1 MTQAGSTVNLAGKAP
16 LYNVSLCLGTLEKAK
31 NRPRHLP
38 GIVVF
43 YGPSGFGK
51 STAAAV
57 AVTQAQAYHVQ
68 LQSSWTRKAIY
79 LAILKVMGIAPAK
92 TMYEMGDQVAT
103 QLAASQRPLILDDAQ
118 YMTAKGQEEIV
129 KDIYES
135 CLGTIMLIGEESL
148 PGDLKKSERLHG
160 RVLEFAQAEAP
171 SFADARALRDTYYSQ
186 KVTIADDLL
195 DAVRAA
201 ANGSVRRILVNLE
214 HIQAYTLENGLKK
227 IDVEAWGNRQLYT
240 GEAPARRLSV

>member
-1 MTQAGSTVNLAGKAP
+1 MSQAVPSVNLAGKAP
-16 LYNVSLCLGTLEKAK
+16 LYNVSLCLATLEKAR

-38 GIVVF
+38 GIVVL

-51 STAAAV
+51 SVAAAV
-57 AVTQAQAYHVQ
+57 TVTNAKAYYVQ

-79 LAILKVMGIAPAK
+79 LSILKVMGIVPAK
-92 TMYEMGDQVAT
+92 TMYEMGEQIAT
-103 QLAASQRPLILDDAQ
+103 QLATSGYALILDDAQ
-118 YMTAKGQEEIV
+118 YLTRKGHEELV

-135 CLGTIMLIGEESL
+135 CLAPIMLIGEENL

-160 RVLEFAQAEAP
+160 RVLDFAQAQPP
-171 SFADARALRDTYYSQ
+171 SLSDAKALRAAYAQ

-195 DAVRAA
+195 ALVHEE

-214 HIQAYTLENGLKK
+214 RIQDHALENGLEE
-227 IDVEAWGNRQLYT
+227 IDKTAWGKNELYT
-240 GEAPARRLSV
+240 GDAPARRLSA

>member
-1 MTQAGSTVNLAGKAP
+1 MSQAVPGVNLAGKAA
-16 LYNVSLCLGTLEKAK
+16 LFNVSLCLGTLEKAK

-57 AVTQAQAYHVQ
+57 AVTHVNAYHVQ
-68 LQSSWTRKAIY
+68 LQSSWTKKAIY

-92 TMYEMGDQVAT
+92 TMYEMGDQIAT
-103 QLAASQRPLILDDAQ
+103 QLTASKRPLILDDAQ
-118 YMTAKGQEEIV
+118 YMTAKGHEEIV

-135 CLGTIMLIGEESL
+135 SLGTIMLIGEEGL

-160 RVLEFAQAEAP
+160 RVLDFAQAQPP
-171 SFADARALRDTYYSQ
+171 SLADAKALRTAYIQ
-186 KVTIADDLL
+186 KVNIADDLL
-195 DAVRAA
+195 DLVRKEAK
-201 ANGSVRRILVNLE
+201 GSVRRILVNLE
-214 HIQAYTLENGLKK
+214 RIQEHALENGLKE
-227 IDVEAWGNRQLYT
+227 IDKAAWGDNELYT
-240 GEAPARRLSV
+240 GEAPTRRLSA